1 MEELSGAEKAALLL
15 TYLGEEAASD
25 IIKFL
30 EPDEIQMLGR
40 KVTELSDAPKDTY
53 TIVADE
59 FEKQLKVDGGPV
71 DADEYLKSVI
81 HKALGPEKASSIM
94 RRISSKSEGGGIGS
108 LKGMNPKLV
117 ADFIRNEHPQTIAV
131 VLTNL
136 SPEHAAQVI
145 TFFDKRTRIEVIMRV
160 ATMEPLAPGAMEEL
174 EDAIN
179 QNLAGTVGLQ
189 MRQMGGVK
197 SAAEILNQTESE
209 SETEILSVIEKKN
222 MDLATKIQENMFVF
236 ADIGKIDDRGVQRIL
251 KEITNE
257 QLILALKT
265 AEDPLKDLFLNN
277 MSERAKEMLLEEMEA
292 RGPVKLSDVNA
303 AQLEIVSTTRKL
315 MSDGEIMAVG
325 DAGDAYV

>member
-25 IIKFL
+25 IIKFM

-40 KVTELSDAPKDTY
+40 KVSELSEAPKDTY
-53 TIVADE
+53 VVVADE

-71 DADEYLKSVI
+71 DTDEYLKSVI

-94 RRISSKSEGGGIGS
+94 RRITNKSEGGGIGT
-108 LKGMNPKLV
+108 LKGMTPKLV

-136 SPEHAAQVI
+136 PPEHAAQVI
-145 TFFDKRTRIEVIMRV
+145 SFFDKRTRIEVIMRV
-160 ATMEPLAPGAMEEL
+160 ATMEPLAPGAIEEL

-197 SAAEILNQTESE
+197 SAAEILNQTETE
-209 SETEILSVIEKKN
+209 SETEILAIIEKKN
-222 MDLATKIQENMFVF
+222 QDLASKIQENMFVF
-236 ADIGKIDDRGVQRIL
+236 ADIGKVDDRGIQRIL
-251 KEITNE
+251 KEITND
-257 QLILALKT
+257 QLILGLKT
-265 AEDPLKDLFLNN
+265 AEEPLKDLFLRN
-277 MSERAKEMLLEEMEA
+277 MSERAKEMLIEEMEA

-303 AQLEIVSTTRKL
+303 AQLEIVGVTRKL

-325 DAGDAYV
+325 DGGDAYV

>member
-1 MEELSGAEKAALLL
+1 MDELSGAEKAALLL

-40 KVTELSDAPKDTY
+40 KVTELSNTPTDTY
-53 TIVADE
+53 SIVADE

-71 DADEYLKSVI
+71 DTDEYLKSII

-94 RRISSKSEGGGIGS
+94 RRISTKSEGGGIGT
-108 LKGMNPKLV
+108 LKTMNPRMV

-131 VLTNL
+131 ILTNL
-136 SPEHAAQVI
+136 QPEHAAQVI

-179 QNLAGTVGLQ
+179 QNLAGTVGVQ

-209 SETEILSVIEKKN
+209 SESEILADIEKKN
-222 MDLATKIQENMFVF
+222 QDLASKIQENMFVF
-236 ADIGKIDDRGVQRIL
+236 ADIGKIDDKGIQRLL
-251 KEITNE
+251 KEITND
-257 QLILALKT
+257 QLILGLKT
-265 AEDPLKDLFLNN
+265 AENSLKDLFLNN
-277 MSERAKEMLLEEMEA
+277 MSERAREMLEEEMET

-303 AQLEIVSTTRKL
+303 AQLEIVTTTRQL
-315 MSDGEIMAVG
+315 MSDGEIMAAG
-325 DAGDAYV
+325 DGGDAYV